1 MPLGLVALALGGF
14 GIGLTEF
21 VIAGLLSAVATDMAV
36 SIPTA
41 GYLVSGYALAVVV
54 GALGLTP
61 LIGAWRP
68 KRALLAL
75 MVLFVVGNT
84 ASALAGGY
92 AALLAGRVV
101 AALAHGAFF
110 GIGSVLAASLV
121 PADRKAGAISIMF
134 GGLTLAN
141 VLGVPL
147 GTFVGQQWGWRA
159 TFAVIAVVG
168 VLALVG
174 IALLVPDAPSG
185 RSSRAGSLRSEL
197 SAFRSGQV
205 WFSLAMTVLVFG
217 GMFGAFMYVE
227 PLLTRVSGFSESA
240 VPWLLVLFGVGLF
253 AGNLLGGRWA
263 DRALTRTLVTL
274 TVALGASLVA
284 FGLLAGSRWGAAA
297 MLLAMGFFGFATVP
311 GLQMRVLEH
320 ASAAPTMASSANIAA
335 FNVGNFLGVWLSGLA
350 IAGGLGWTSPLWVGA
365 TLSGLGLVVLL
376 AAVRSGRRSGRRSM
390 SGSESDPAA
399 DARSLATLG

>member
-61 LIGAWRP
+61 LIGGWRP

-75 MVLFVVGNT
+75 MVLFVAGNT

-92 AALLAGRVV
+92 AALLAGRVI

-168 VLALVG
+168 VVALVG

-185 RSSRAGSLRSEL
+185 RSSRAASLRSEL
-197 SAFRSGQV
+197 SAFRSVQV

-227 PLLTRVSGFSESA
+227 PLLTRVSGFGEAA

-365 TLSGLGLVVLL
+365 SLSGLGLLVLL
-376 AAVRSGRRSGRRSM
+376 AAVRSGRRSR
-390 SGSESDPAA
+390 SGSEAGSAA
-399 DARSLATLG
+399 DDRALATLG

>member
-1 MPLGLVALALGGF
+1 MPLGLLALALGGF

-21 VIAGLLSAVATDMAV
+21 VIAGLLSTVAGDLGV

-41 GYLVSGYALAVVV
+41 GYLISGYALAVVV

-61 LIGAWRP
+61 VLGSWRP
-68 KRALLAL
+68 KRALLVL
-75 MVLFVVGNT
+75 MVLFVAGN
-84 ASALAGGY
+84 ALSAVATGY
-92 AALLAGRVV
+92 GVLLLGRVV

-121 PADRKAGAISIMF
+121 PADRRAGAISVMF

-168 VLALVG
+168 VAAAAG
-174 IALLVPDAPSG
+174 IAALVPDAAAE
-185 RSSRAGSLRSEL
+185 RRDAGLRTEL
-197 SAFRSGQV
+197 AAFRSGQV

-227 PLLTRVSGFSESA
+227 PLLTRVSGFGESA

-263 DRALTRTLVTL
+263 DRALTRTLVWLTL
-274 TVALGASLVA
+274 ALAVSLVA
-284 FGLLAGSRWGAAA
+284 FALLSGTRLGSAA

-320 ASAAPTMASSANIAA
+320 AAGASTMASSANIAA
-335 FNVGNFLGVWLSGLA
+335 FNVGNFLGVWVSGLA
-350 IAGGLGWTSPLWVGA
+350 IAAGLGWTSPLWVGA
-365 TLSGLGLVVLL
+365 AFAALGLLVLGL
-376 AAVRSGRRSGRRSM
+376 AARAQRTPPVREQVR
-390 SGSESDPAA
+390 EDVPEPA
-399 DARSLATLG
+399 RVG